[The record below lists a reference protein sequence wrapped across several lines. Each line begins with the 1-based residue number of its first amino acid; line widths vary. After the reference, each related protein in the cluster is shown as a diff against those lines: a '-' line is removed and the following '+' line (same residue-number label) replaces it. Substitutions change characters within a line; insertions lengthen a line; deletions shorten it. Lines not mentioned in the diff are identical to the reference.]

1 MVDANI
7 VFYIKTNNNNQENV
21 YQCVKTDI
29 PQIRN

>member
-1 MVDANI
+1 MVDVNI

-29 PQIRN
+29 R

>member
-21 YQCVKTDI
+21 YQFVKTDI
-29 PQIRN
+29 R

>member
-21 YQCVKTDI
+21 YQCVKTDM
-29 PQIRN
+29 R

>member
-1 MVDANI
+1 MVGANI

-29 PQIRN
+29 R

>member
-7 VFYIKTNNNNQENV
+7 VFYIKTNKNNQENV

-29 PQIRN
+29 R

>member
-1 MVDANI
+1 MVNANI

-29 PQIRN
+29 R